1 MWPKTFVK
9 PLADAGRGPE
19 FSFSVLLIST
29 GNLEMSGSMRRALRG
44 LGMAAAGVSM
54 AGAAQAA
61 HLRWRYRCPGEPPG
75 ERHGH
80 AGRHYDGK
88 PLKLL
93 FVGDSIAVGV
103 GAKIAAPLQAACA
116 ERLAKIQ
123 RRPVEWCTIAANGA
137 DVRELHA
144 LVDEDHSF
152 DIAVVLCG
160 VNDGKKFLQ
169 GRWPSH
175 FREDLAALCGT
186 LRKAAP
192 ESVVTVPQLL
202 GHVQAPLFQ
211 QWPMCHLVDALFGQ
225 FEAQKTLLEATGAV
239 RALSADS
246 AMPVLQADARWWS
259 VDGVH
264 PSGEGY
270 RKLGEWLAPL
280 LDKVHSPQLVE

>member
-1 MWPKTFVK
+1 MLFLMHLL
-9 PLADAGRGPE
+9 LACGHPARLRAVRSRIFLQRAADLNRRV
-19 FSFSVLLIST
+19 SKWLLL
-29 GNLEMSGSMRRALRG
+29 NRP
-44 LGMAAAGVSM
+44 
-54 AGAAQAA
+54 GAAFVLAIVSDRKPGDVRLNAKSTAWPGDGSSRRVHGGCSSGGPPQVEVPLSRRVCQLSWSLNGADRRSI
-61 HLRWRYRCPGEPPG
+61 LRNACVEGEPPG

-144 LVDEDHSF
+144 LVDENHSF

-169 GRWPSH
+169 G
-175 FREDLAALCGT
+175 L
-186 LRKAAP
+186 
-192 ESVVTVPQLL
+192 
-202 GHVQAPLFQ
+202 
-211 QWPMCHLVDALFGQ
+211 
-225 FEAQKTLLEATGAV
+225 
-239 RALSADS
+239 
-246 AMPVLQADARWWS
+246 
-259 VDGVH
+259 
-264 PSGEGY
+264 
-270 RKLGEWLAPL
+270 
-280 LDKVHSPQLVE
+280 